1 MLNYIKKCD
10 ERGYPAAEDYFI
22 DHHAILTISTVLND
36 NPYLQKYIDAESELL
51 ELSYSVLSSMC
62 EG

>member
-1 MLNYIKKCD
+1 MLNYINKCG
-10 ERGYPAAEDYFI
+10 EQGYPAAEEFFI
-22 DHHAILTISTVLND
+22 DHHAIITTSTVLND
-36 NPYLQKYIDAESELL
+36 NPYKQTYMDAESEPL